1 MNSDPLLAIGAALV
15 KAVRKNIKYSENLYS
30 PKGVESF
37 YDDRSSKID
46 SIRENI
52 NLFSGQVEGVD
63 PATYAKQALDKRI
76 GVCSEVSKIATYLAS
91 MLNQLEMEESVY
103 ISVIGPPHHTFCLIH
118 QSYALHQQTTVGV
131 CIADSLE
138 ELSENKE
145 LENAVIVDPWLY
157 KASNLIDYKG
167 HIGYAQKFIGDSAI
181 EYFNDKIYT
190 EGYSEKLGTTQ
201 PTTIVEKRLL
211 RDFNIAYQEETQK
224 LLDQSEA
231 FAQGRN
237 RSSIDNNLIRDAR
250 RWNQIKDLQLF
261 IERLASKSSHW
272 YSCVGYKNRKNK
284 SYQALIGC
292 LDFAV
297 DKYMDISNTDL
308 QEIFN
313 QALQLAPVI
322 GSMSSLKTLCGHKIY
337 MTKTAKGL
345 LDLDVVPR
353 ECYKF
358 ESIPGMSL
366 SGIRNIRYFPG
377 SEAEKYTAL
386 LQFIKQEDMPPHS
399 YNSINNLVNRSQ
411 GEASLLFY
419 DRAEEAHPLAAEA
432 SASSFKSF

>member
-1 MNSDPLLAIGAALV
+1 MNSDRLLAIGAALV
-15 KAVRKNIKYSENLYS
+15 KAVRKSIKYSENLYS

-52 NLFSGQVEGVD
+52 NLFSGKVEGVD

-76 GVCSEVSKIATYLAS
+76 GVCSEVSKVATYLAS

-157 KASNLIDYKG
+157 KASNLINYKS

-190 EGYSEKLGTTQ
+190 EGYSEKLSTTQ

-224 LLDQSEA
+224 LLAQSEA

-308 QEIFN
+308 QEILN
-313 QALQLAPVI
+313 QALQLAPVM

-353 ECYKF
+353 ECYRF

-386 LQFIKQEDMPPHS
+386 LQFIKQENMPPHS
-399 YNSINNLVNRSQ
+399 YNAINNLVNRSQ
-411 GEASLLFY
+411 GESSLTFY
-419 DRAEEAHPLAAEA
+419 NRAAQEFSMSTE
-432 SASSFKSF
+432 SSVTTLKYI